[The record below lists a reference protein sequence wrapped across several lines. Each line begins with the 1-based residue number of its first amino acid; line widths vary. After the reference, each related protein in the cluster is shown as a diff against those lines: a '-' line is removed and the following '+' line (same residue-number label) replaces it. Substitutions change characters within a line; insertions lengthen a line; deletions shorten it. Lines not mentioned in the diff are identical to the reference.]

1 MPNTLEALRVL
12 QWGKEATKGT
22 GVPATSKIAV
32 PARNLTFDESGSP
45 IYRPQ
50 LAKGV
55 LIRNRGNETPV
66 MHGTSW
72 QLADSP
78 WLYEQGANWLSMSV
92 GSSGN
97 SASGLSPYTY
107 AYTRSLTAD
116 PAPTAWTIEERLSDG
131 SNNRDVEYNYALAES
146 LGFKY
151 AEGGPLMFNAK
162 GFARRVQSSTLTAAQ
177 TMPSPEIA
185 PSALLTA
192 FIDSAFGSIGG
203 TQLTAQVIGM
213 EFEFGTGF
221 KPQMTAD
228 GRTDLDFT
236 TPHPRPGRR
245 NDVPQADMPAH
256 DREALHRA
264 HGGRSRHHAGG
275 APGDRRHGL
284 AVAHPRHA
292 AEAHEAGDPPDRPAE
307 RSGYRSDGDGRL
319 ERWQQ
324 SQLHRD
330 ANQHDRLDRLVE
342 FKIVR
347 HACCVRPVVAEIFM
361 GSASEVPGCGQR
373 CKIASRDGNAVDSR
387 VDGSGA

>member
-1 MPNTLEALRVL
+1 MANTLEALRVL

-32 PARNLTFDESGSP
+32 PARNLTFDESGS

-66 MHGTSW
+66 MHGTTW

-236 TPHPRPGRR
+236 THILDPDAVTMSLKLTCLLTTARLSTERTAAAAGTMRAVR
-245 NDVPQADMPAH
+245 LAIAGTGSRSLTLDMLLKHTKPEILQIGQQNGQ
-256 DREALHRA
+256 DIVVMEMED
-264 HGGRSRHHAGG
+264 S
-275 APGDRRHGL
+275 
-284 AVAHPRHA
+284 
-292 AEAHEAGDPPDRPAE
+292 
-307 RSGYRSDGDGRL
+307 SDGSNPSFTATL
-319 ERWQQ
+319 I
-324 SQLHRD
+324 
-330 ANQHDRLDRLVE
+330 NT
-342 FKIVR
+342 
-347 HACCVRPVVAEIFM
+347 
-361 GSASEVPGCGQR
+361 
-373 CKIASRDGNAVDSR
+373 IASIV
-387 VDGSGA
+387 